1 MNEDKDFWKMIV
13 WVVIFII
20 TFPITSI
27 LVIYLVLVNGLG
39 YIALKVEDL
48 LFWFEDKMEKLMR
61 DDWIKIYDLTN
72 PVNVVYIAIN
82 GNVDSQFFFERY
94 CGFVGKYCKECWRM
108 VWQNI
113 K

>member
-61 DDWIKIYDLTN
+61 DD
-72 PVNVVYIAIN
+72 
-82 GNVDSQFFFERY
+82 
-94 CGFVGKYCKECWRM
+94 
-108 VWQNI
+108 
-113 K
+113 